1 MEREASA
8 ERMEREASA
17 ERMEREASA
26 ERMSRH
32 KRPGDRERIGT
43 IV

>member
-1 MEREASA
+1 MEREALA

-17 ERMEREASA
+17 EWMEREASA
-26 ERMSRH
+26 ERKSRH